1 MKCEICGVELKD
13 TDKFC
18 GICGTPNPN
27 YTPDAPSE
35 YSENAVNP
43 VVLVDSDVT
52 DNEGLRA
59 EDLTEVQTQAGEEQ
73 QSVGISTDEN
83 YIGQHLAESG
93 EASETSETSET
104 EKNAEPENVK
114 EAENAEMTGVPVNNP
129 NRTLPRQGYYN
140 NGFAPP
146 PYNAPPAGYN
156 AMNYQQQPKQKEKRV
171 CSLSAVVFCIV
182 VILILSVAC
191 GVLGGMYLRE
201 RNHRLGISYGRSDT
215 SYSYSENA

>member
-1 MKCEICGVELKD
+1 MKCEVCGVELKD

-35 YSENAVNP
+35 YSENPVNP
-43 VVLVDSDVT
+43 VVLVPSDVT

-73 QSVGISTDEN
+73 QSVGISTEEN

-93 EASETSETSET
+93 EASEVLET
-104 EKNAEPENVK
+104 EKNAEPENVN
-114 EAENAEMTGVPVNNP
+114 EAENTAGTSIPVTNAKQ
-129 NRTLPRQGYYN
+129 TLPQQGYYN

-182 VILILSVAC
+182 VILILSIAC
-191 GVLGGMYLRE
+191 GILGGMYLRE
-201 RNHRLGISYGRSDT
+201 RNHRLGISYGRNHT

>member
-1 MKCEICGVELKD
+1 MKCEVCGVELKD

-27 YTPDAPSE
+27 YTTDASSE
-35 YSENAVNP
+35 YSENPVNT
-43 VVLVDSDVT
+43 VVLVDSDAT

-73 QSVGISTDEN
+73 QNVGISTEEN
-83 YIGQHLAESG
+83 YNEQHAAENV
-93 EASETSETSET
+93 EASEALET
-104 EKNAEPENVK
+104 EKNAEQENVN
-114 EAENAEMTGVPVNNP
+114 ETESAAMTGTPVNNP
-129 NRTLPRQGYYN
+129 SQTPPQQGYYN

-146 PYNAPPAGYN
+146 PYNAPPTGYN
-156 AMNYQQQPKQKEKRV
+156 AMNCQQQPKQKEKRV

-191 GVLGGMYLRE
+191 GILGGMYLRE
-201 RNHRLGISYGRSDT
+201 RNYRLGINYGRSHT

>member
-1 MKCEICGVELKD
+1 MKCEVCGVELKD

-35 YSENAVNP
+35 YSENPVNS
-43 VVLVDSDVT
+43 VVLVPSDVT

-59 EDLTEVQTQAGEEQ
+59 EDLSEIKTQADEEQ
-73 QSVGISTDEN
+73 QSVGISTAGN
-83 YIGQHLAESG
+83 YNEQHAAESDEVS
-93 EASETSETSET
+93 EALET
-104 EKNAEPENVK
+104 EKNAESENVN
-114 EAENAEMTGVPVNNP
+114 EAENSAMTGTPVNNP
-129 NRTLPRQGYYN
+129 SQTLPQQGYYN

-171 CSLSAVVFCIV
+171 CSLSAVVFCII

-191 GVLGGMYLRE
+191 GILGGMYLRE
-201 RNHRLGISYGRSDT
+201 RNYRLGISYGRSHT

>member
-1 MKCEICGVELKD
+1 MKCEVCGVELKG

-35 YSENAVNP
+35 HSENIVNS
-43 VVLVDSDVT
+43 VVLVPSDVT
-52 DNEGLRA
+52 DNEGLRT
-59 EDLTEVQTQAGEEQ
+59 EDLTEVQTQSGEEQ
-73 QSVGISTDEN
+73 QSGGMIAEEN
-83 YIGQHLAESG
+83 YHGQHAAESG
-93 EASETSETSET
+93 EASEALET
-104 EKNAEPENVK
+104 EKNTEQENVN
-114 EAENAEMTGVPVNNP
+114 EAQNAAMTGIPANNP
-129 NRTLPRQGYYN
+129 NQTLHRQGYYN

-146 PYNAPPAGYN
+146 PYNVPAAGYN
-156 AMNYQQQPKQKEKRV
+156 AMNPQNQPKQKEKRV

-191 GVLGGMYLRE
+191 GILGGMYLRE
-201 RNHRLGISYGRSDT
+201 RNHRLGISYGRSHT